1 MLVTFTCII
10 KGHFTILLI
19 LTVPLFC
26 MMVAGGPGLS
36 DPCEKEPV
44 DVFGKL
50 NIQSRENL
58 TAYAQVS
65 LITLCAETLAS
76 KKFHILKFIR

>member
-1 MLVTFTCII
+1 
-10 KGHFTILLI
+10 
-19 LTVPLFC
+19 

-65 LITLCAETLAS
+65 LITLSAEILA
-76 KKFHILKFIR
+76 R

>member
-1 MLVTFTCII
+1 
-10 KGHFTILLI
+10 
-19 LTVPLFC
+19 
-26 MMVAGGPGLS
+26 MMIAGGPGLS

-58 TAYAQVS
+58 TAYAQGGV
-65 LITLCAETLAS
+65 ITLCTEIVAS
-76 KKFHILKFIR
+76 SKFHSFKCIR